1 MKKTLLAALLVLGLV
16 AFAAPAVADAPEQ
29 CSTPVVLDHAGG
41 ESVVLDEDEREST
54 LEEILAQSPADPQT
68 KAIDSGIC
76 CSTSSQC
83 PSVSGYA
90 KWCSNGSCTS
100 NKTCLYRRL

>member
-1 MKKTLLAALLVLGLV
+1 MKKTLLAALLVLGLAV
-16 AFAAPAVADAPEQ
+16 LGAPALADAPAE
-29 CSTPVVLDHAGG
+29 CPAPILDQAAAQ
-41 ESVVLDEDEREST
+41 SVVLDEDEREST

-83 PSVSGYA
+83 PSASGYA

>member
-1 MKKTLLAALLVLGLV
+1 MKKTLLATLLVLGLAV
-16 AFAAPAVADAPEQ
+16 LGSPAFADAPAE
-29 CSTPVVLDHAGG
+29 CSNLLVNQAGG
-41 ESVVLDEDEREST
+41 QSVVLDEDEREST

-90 KWCSNGSCTS
+90 KWCSSGSCTS